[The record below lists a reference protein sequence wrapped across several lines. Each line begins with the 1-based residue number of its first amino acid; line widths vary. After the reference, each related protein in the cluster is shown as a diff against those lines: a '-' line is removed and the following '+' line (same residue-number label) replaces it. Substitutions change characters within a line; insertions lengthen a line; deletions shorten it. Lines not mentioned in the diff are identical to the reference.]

1 MSTQTGQAMVRTQ
14 IVVEAPIEHAFAVF
28 TERFGDFK
36 PPEHNILGVEL
47 AETVFEPRVGGHIYD
62 RAVDGSECRWARVL
76 AYEPP
81 HRVMFSWDLDPR
93 WQVEVQS
100 RQDQRGRG
108 AFHCRNSAAH
118 PGGAGASPHRPARRR
133 LAGRQRRCRW
143 PARLA
148 AVPTTLRWPVRPGGL
163 MAPITTTTE
172 VKRAPAEVF
181 DYVTDPT
188 RFIEWQRNVVGGH
201 METNGPTTVGTKCL
215 TTRRIGFATRAIT
228 AEVTH
233 IDPPRAWGVHGIDG
247 PIRAIV
253 NVTVDPLDDGRR
265 SRLTIEI
272 DLAGHGIGKL
282 LVPLGVR
289 RQVRNEMSI
298 NLCTLKQRLEDR
310 ARPTSA
316 PQ

>member
-1 MSTQTGQAMVRTQ
+1 
-14 IVVEAPIEHAFAVF
+14 
-28 TERFGDFK
+28 
-36 PPEHNILGVEL
+36 
-47 AETVFEPRVGGHIYD
+47 
-62 RAVDGSECRWARVL
+62 
-76 AYEPP
+76 
-81 HRVMFSWDLDPR
+81 
-93 WQVEVQS
+93 
-100 RQDQRGRG
+100 
-108 AFHCRNSAAH
+108 
-118 PGGAGASPHRPARRR
+118 
-133 LAGRQRRCRW
+133 
-143 PARLA
+143 
-148 AVPTTLRWPVRPGGL
+148 